1 MKKHLSKLLS
11 FFLCMSFF
19 VTISN
24 KANAAEEIIPVNISV
39 QYGQTEART
48 ILDMINEMRT
58 SDYDVGMKPIQKK
71 KHIGEMLLL
80 MIMIWRN
87 LQ

>member
-1 MKKHLSKLLS
+1 
-11 FFLCMSFF
+11 MSFF

-48 ILDMINEMRT
+48 ILNMINEMRT
-58 SDYDVGMKPIQKK
+58 SDYDAWCWMKPIQKK